1 MLLCQ
6 SYIVDQKRKTNTSEK
21 KKMKTRCGIASRKD
35 FSARAERA
43 SEREDHTLRTK
54 PQTGKKPAKHL

>member
-1 MLLCQ
+1 
-6 SYIVDQKRKTNTSEK
+6 
-21 KKMKTRCGIASRKD
+21 MKTRCGIAYRKD

-54 PQTGKKPAKHL
+54 PQTGKKPSKQRLGIVKSSFISQTSFKIALAEA